1 MFLRQKLQEGL
12 TAASQ
17 KLLGIRQKLQ
27 EALENPT
34 AWQKLLLI
42 AVLGATVL
50 GYIVTDPRQSM
61 EEIGYRLAWL
71 ALTSVGL
78 GILYRVYHKRTE
90 LNVRRSA
97 LLMLLIV
104 VQIMIINY
112 LRCLPSIEIGK
123 FSVTIGQLLLA
134 LPYAL
139 APGMTAVML
148 GKKLGV
154 FATLC
159 TTLVGMALMPAD
171 FTMANYVVLSLVAG
185 LISALLCDRVA
196 RREKILYAGFV
207 TGAAVFVAAV
217 ALGCFRGSGLYTLH
231 GGFHVGG
238 FAAEAAVALGVNFVV
253 SVVVGGLMPLMERLF
268 KISTHITWLEW
279 SDMNHP
285 ILRELQ
291 MKAPGTFHHSLCV
304 QRLAEAAAGAVG
316 ADVTCAGVCGLYHD
330 IGKLEKPN
338 YFTENIGSQA
348 FSPHNDHTAEAS
360 AREIIR
366 HVKDGVEIAR
376 KYKLNS
382 RIIDAIREHHGKLLT
397 FYFYCKAMDHYVEE
411 KKKFDEGLIDT
422 CPEEVSRAKF
432 TYEGPIPQTRESG
445 IVSMADAVESA
456 TRSLVNP
463 TEEERRSIVDK
474 IFRERILDGHL
485 RDCQLT
491 LGDLDKIKESFLTT
505 LSTMNHSRI
514 AYPPPA
520 IQDDEAES
528 ATSVHQSKSAS

>member
-12 TAASQ
+12 
-17 KLLGIRQKLQ
+17 
-27 EALENPT
+27 T

-42 AVLGATVL
+42 AVLGAMVL

-71 ALTSVGL
+71 ALTGVGL
-78 GILYRVYHKRTE
+78 SFLYSVYHKKAE
-90 LNVRRSA
+90 LNVQRSA

-104 VQIMIINY
+104 VQIMIINW
-112 LRCLPSIEIGK
+112 LQDLLPIEIGRY
-123 FSVTIGQLLLA
+123 SVTNGQLLLA

-171 FTMANYVVLSLVAG
+171 FTMANYVVLSLMAG

-231 GGFHVGG
+231 DGFHVGG

-268 KISTHITWLEW
+268 NISTHITWLEW

-285 ILRELQ
+285 ILKKLQ
-291 MKAPGTFHHSLCV
+291 MTAPGTFHHSLYV
-304 QRLAEAAAGAVG
+304 QRLAEAAAEAVG
-316 ADVTCAGVCGLYHD
+316 ADVTRAGVCGLYHD
-330 IGKLEKPN
+330 IGKLNNPQF
-338 YFTENIGSQA
+338 FTENIGNQA
-348 FSPHNDHTAEAS
+348 FSPHNDLTAEGS
-360 AREIIR
+360 ARIIIQ
-366 HVKDGVEIAR
+366 HVKDGVDIAR

-382 RIIDAIREHHGKLLT
+382 RIISAIREHHGKLLT
-397 FYFYCKAMDHYVEE
+397 FYFYRKAMDRYVEE

-422 CPEEVSRAKF
+422 CPEEVSRAVF

-463 TEEERRSIVDK
+463 TEEERRSIIDK

-505 LSTMNHSRI
+505 LSTMNHNRI

-520 IQDDEAES
+520 SQDDEAES
-528 ATSVHQSKSAS
+528 AASVHQARSAS

>member
-1 MFLRQKLQEGL
+1 
-12 TAASQ
+12 
-17 KLLGIRQKLQ
+17 
-27 EALENPT
+27 
-34 AWQKLLLI
+34 
-42 AVLGATVL
+42 
-50 GYIVTDPRQSM
+50 
-61 EEIGYRLAWL
+61 
-71 ALTSVGL
+71 
-78 GILYRVYHKRTE
+78 
-90 LNVRRSA
+90 
-97 LLMLLIV
+97 
-104 VQIMIINY
+104 
-112 LRCLPSIEIGK
+112 
-123 FSVTIGQLLLA
+123 
-134 LPYAL
+134 
-139 APGMTAVML
+139 MTAVML

-330 IGKLEKPN
+330 IGKLKNPD
-338 YFTENIGSQA
+338 YFTENIGNHA
-348 FSPHNDHTAEAS
+348 FSPHNNLTAEVS
-360 AREIIR
+360 SYTIIK
-366 HVKDGVEIAR
+366 HVKDGVEIAY
-376 KYKLNS
+376 KNKLNS
-382 RIIDAIREHHGKLLT
+382 RIIDAIREHHGTQLPASGC
-397 FYFYCKAMDHYVEE
+397 FYRKAMESYVEE

-422 CPEEVSRAKF
+422 CPTEVDKAKF
-432 TYEGPIPQTRESG
+432 VYEGPIPQTRESG

-463 TEEERRSIVDK
+463 TEKDRREMIDR
-474 IFRERILDGHL
+474 IFRERMLDGHL
-485 RDCQLT
+485 KDCQLT
-491 LGDLDKIKESFLTT
+491 LGELDKIKESFLTT
-505 LSTMNHSRI
+505 LISMDHTRI
-514 AYPPPA
+514 AYPPRTGL
-520 IQDDEAES
+520 DDEVVPAAS
-528 ATSVHQSKSAS
+528 AGQVK

>member
-1 MFLRQKLQEGL
+1 MNIKRSLRGMGGWQIQLLVAVVGL
-12 TAASQ
+12 V
-17 KLLGIRQKLQ
+17 LLG
-27 EALENPT
+27 
-34 AWQKLLLI
+34 LI
-42 AVLGATVL
+42 FIWRAPEQRVGF
-50 GYIVTDPRQSM
+50 
-61 EEIGYRLAWL
+61 RLAWL
-71 ALTSVGL
+71 GLTGVGM
-78 GILYRVYHKRTE
+78 GILYRVYHQRTE
-90 LNVRRSA
+90 LSWKRLS

-104 VQIMIINY
+104 LQVLLIQFWLCQIPFNI
-112 LRCLPSIEIGK
+112 LGHPVSE
-123 FSVTIGQLLLA
+123 GQLMLV
-134 LPYAL
+134 LPYGL
-139 APGMTAVML
+139 APMAASVLL
-148 GKKLGV
+148 GRRLGV

-159 TTLVGMALMPAD
+159 TTFIGTALMPTD
-171 FTMANYVVLSLVAG
+171 FAMANYVVLSLLAG
-185 LISALLCDRVA
+185 LIGALLCDRV
-196 RREKILYAGFV
+196 EKRDKITKAGFV
-207 TGAAVFVAAV
+207 TGAAVFVAAS
-217 ALGCFRGSGLYTLH
+217 ALGCFRETDLSMLH
-231 GGFHVGG
+231 GGFNVGV
-238 FAAEAAVALGVNFVV
+238 FLCEAVAAVVMGIIV
-253 SVVVGGLMPLMERLF
+253 SSLTGGLTPFLEIWF
-268 KISTHITWLEW
+268 NISTHMTWLEW

-285 ILRELQ
+285 VLRELQ

-397 FYFYCKAMDHYVEE
+397 FYFYRKAMDHYVEE